1 MKTKNTFSAD
11 DMQAFKPESKI
22 GLLAT
27 VNPEG
32 KPHVTLITTLQAKTE
47 KQIFWGQ
54 FVQGQSKENL
64 KQNPKAG
71 FFIMTPDK
79 NFWTGKAH
87 WTHSVKEGSD
97 FEYFNNLP
105 MWRYN
110 AYFGIHTIHYMDL
123 LETTERRGLPVT
135 KIVVSSVLTKF
146 SKNGVSMKNPNK
158 INPMNPWTRGMFN
171 KLDALKFIAYIG
183 KDGYPRIIPT
193 LQCQTADSDTL
204 VFHRGVFSD
213 HYERLQ
219 PGSDVAVFGLTLSME
234 DVLVRGKFSGFQRHR
249 GVSLGRIHV
258 DWVYN
263 SMPPI
268 PGQVYPPN
276 SVREV
281 QNF

>member
-1 MKTKNTFSAD
+1 MRIKNAFSEED
-11 DMQAFKPESKI
+11 IRAFKPESKI

-32 KPHVTLITTLQAKTE
+32 RPHITLITTLQAKTE

-79 NFWTGKAH
+79 NFWTGKAN
-87 WTHSVKEGSD
+87 WTHSVKEGTD
-97 FEYFNNLP
+97 YEYFNNLP

-123 LETTERRGLPVT
+123 LETTERRELPVT
-135 KIVVSSVLTKF
+135 KIVVSSVLTKL
-146 SKNGVSMKNPNK
+146 SKNAASGENPDK
-158 INPMNPWTRGMFN
+158 INSMNPWTRGMFN
-171 KLDALKFIAYIG
+171 KLDALKFIAHIG
-183 KDGYPRIIPT
+183 EDGYPRIIPT
-193 LQCQTADSDTL
+193 LQCQAADSDTL
-204 VFHRGVFSD
+204 VFHKGVFSD
-213 HYERLQ
+213 QYERLQ

-234 DVLVRGKFSGFQRHR
+234 DVLVRGKYTGFQRYR
-249 GVSLGRIHV
+249 GVPLGRIHV

-268 PGQVYPPN
+268 PGQVYPPM
-276 SVREV
+276 SVREAE
-281 QNF
+281 NF